1 MIWCIMDPKS
11 EFPGGIL
18 RFGEYDIKSQHG
30 EIKKKKHR
38 FCTFWIV
45 QSLQTKLCRSH
56 LALYTTDESDYEIT
70 ILKLQCSCDPQ
81 RHYL

>member
-30 EIKKKKHR
+30 EIKKKKNTAFVLFELSR
-38 FCTFWIV
+38 VYRQNYVEVT
-45 QSLQTKLCRSH
+45 
-56 LALYTTDESDYEIT
+56 
-70 ILKLQCSCDPQ
+70 
-81 RHYL
+81 